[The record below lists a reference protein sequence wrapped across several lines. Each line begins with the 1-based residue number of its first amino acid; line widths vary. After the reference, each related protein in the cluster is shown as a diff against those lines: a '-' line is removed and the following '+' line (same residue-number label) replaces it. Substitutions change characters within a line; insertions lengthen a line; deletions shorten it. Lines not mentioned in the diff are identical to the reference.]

1 MIRMKK
7 RTGGMEVMIGEENG
21 DKLLVPF
28 LPGLKGQARPS
39 PRATL
44 PFPMQRTCIGKNLAG

>member
-21 DKLLVPF
+21 DKL
-28 LPGLKGQARPS
+28 LKGQARPS

>member
-1 MIRMKK
+1 
-7 RTGGMEVMIGEENG
+7 MIGEENG
-21 DKLLVPF
+21 EKLLVPF

-44 PFPMQRTCIGKNLAG
+44 PFPMQRKCIGKKLAG